1 VKIYALVR
9 SELQRLTATP
19 LARLALVALM
29 TVPLLYG
36 GLYLWANQ
44 DPYAKLDQIPAAL
57 VNTDAGTTVDGETV
71 NYGDEVTDQITDGGD
86 FDWHVV
92 SAAQAAAGLRDQTYD
107 FTFTIP
113 KGFSDDLTS
122 ASGDDPKRAQI
133 TLATSDVNSYLSS
146 TIAEQ
151 AAKTIRASVTEK
163 VGKEAAGR
171 LLVGLADVRT
181 NLGSAVDGANQL
193 VAGTGSA
200 VAGANQLA
208 DGAADAAT
216 GAHTLADGTSQ
227 LSSGASALDTG
238 LQTLKTQTTDLPAQ
252 TQTLADGAAQ
262 VAAGNDALATG
273 VADAAT
279 TSATAAAAL
288 PAAQQQAQQQI
299 AGALRQQGY
308 TDEQIQQIAATF
320 APATESLTTALQD
333 ANTQIQGLNTQVGQ
347 LATGADQV
355 STGAASLSAATPALT
370 QGISSA
376 ATGSSQ
382 LATGAASAATGASTL
397 ATGLDTLSSGATSLR
412 DGVVSLDTG
421 TTQLR
426 DGLQSGLGEIP
437 SSTEQTR
444 DDQASAISDPVSVKD
459 AALTSAGT
467 YGAGLAPFF
476 ISLAAW
482 IGMYA
487 LFLIVKPISKR
498 AITAVKAPVRIS
510 LAGWLA
516 PVVLGVVQMVAL
528 YVIVTQAL
536 GFEVAHP
543 LGMIGLMALASAAF
557 AAIIMTLNVWLGS
570 VGQFLGLVLMVV
582 QLVTAGGTFPWQ
594 TLPAPLAALHF
605 VLPMSYATD
614 GLRQVMYGGSSAAA
628 WGDAGVLAA
637 WLLGA
642 LVLTWVA
649 TSRMTRARTLRDLRP
664 SLIG

>member
-1 VKIYALVR
+1 M
-9 SELQRLTATP
+9 QRLTATP

-57 VNTDAGTTVDGETV
+57 VNTDAGTTVDGEAV
-71 NYGDEVTDQITDGGD
+71 NYGDEVSDQITDGGD

-113 KGFSDDLTS
+113 KTFSDDLTS
-122 ASGDDPKRAQI
+122 ASGDDPTRAQI

-163 VGKEAAGR
+163 VGKEAASR

-200 VAGANQLA
+200 VAGANQLV
-208 DGAADAAT
+208 DGSTDAAT
-216 GAHTLADGTSQ
+216 GAHTLADGASG
-227 LSSGASALDTG
+227 LSSGASSLDTG
-238 LQTLKTQTTDLPAQ
+238 LQTLKTQTTNLPAQ

-273 VADAAT
+273 VAEAAS

-299 AGALRQQGY
+299 AAALTDQGY
-308 TDEQIQQIAATF
+308 TAEQIQQIAAIF
-320 APATESLTTALQD
+320 APATESLTAALED
-333 ANTQIQGLNTQVGQ
+333 ANTQIQGLDTQVGQ

-355 STGAASLSAATPALT
+355 STGAATLAAATPTLT
-370 QGISSA
+370 QGISAA

-382 LATGAASAATGASTL
+382 LSTGAASAATGASTL
-397 ATGLDTLSSGATSLR
+397 ATGLDTLSSGSTSLR
-412 DGVVSLDTG
+412 DGIVDIDTG

-437 SSTEQTR
+437 ASTEQTR
-444 DDQASAISDPVSVKD
+444 DDQASAISDPVSVTD
-459 AALTSAGT
+459 DALTSAGT

-528 YVIVTQAL
+528 YFIVTEAL

-628 WGDAGVLAA
+628 WGDASVLTA

-642 LVLTWVA
+642 LLLTWVA
-649 TSRMTRARTLRDLRP
+649 TARMTRARTMRDLRP

>member
-1 VKIYALVR
+1 MKILALVR

-44 DPYAKLDQIPAAL
+44 DPYDKLDRIPAAL
-57 VNTDAGTTVDGETV
+57 VNADAGSTVDGEAV

-113 KGFSDDLTS
+113 KDFSDDLTS
-122 ASGDDPKRAQI
+122 ASGDDPTRAQI
-133 TLATSDVNSYLSS
+133 TLATSDANSYLSS

-163 VGKEAAGR
+163 VGKEAASR

-200 VAGANQLA
+200 VAGANQLV
-208 DGAADAAT
+208 DGAADAAG

-227 LSSGASALDTG
+227 LSSGASTLDTG
-238 LQTLKTQTTDLPAQ
+238 LQTLKSQTSDLPAQ
-252 TQTLADGAAQ
+252 TRALADGAAQ

-273 VADAAT
+273 VGDAAT
-279 TSATAAAAL
+279 TSAAAAAAL
-288 PAAQQQAQQQI
+288 PAAQQQARQQI
-299 AGALRQQGY
+299 AAALTEQGY
-308 TDEQIQQIAATF
+308 TPEQIEQIAATF
-320 APATESLTTALQD
+320 APATDSLTTALQD
-333 ANTQIQGLNTQVGQ
+333 ANAQLQGLNTQVGQ
-347 LATGADQV
+347 LAAGADQV
-355 STGAASLSAATPALT
+355 SSGAATLAAATPALT

-376 ATGSSQ
+376 AAGSSQ
-382 LATGAASAATGASTL
+382 LATGAASAASGASTL
-397 ATGLDTLSSGATSLR
+397 ATGLDTLSTGSTTLR
-412 DGVVSLDTG
+412 DGIVSLDTG

-437 SSTEQTR
+437 ASTEQTR
-444 DDQASAISDPVSVKD
+444 DDQAGAISDPVSVTD
-459 AALTSAGT
+459 DALTSAGT

-528 YVIVTQAL
+528 YLIVTQAL

-614 GLRQVMYGGSSAAA
+614 GLRQVMYGGSTAAA

-642 LVLTWVA
+642 LVLSWVA
-649 TSRMTRARTLRDLRP
+649 TARMTRARTLRDLRP